1 MLNENSSSSSTSYSA
16 DGLPDYQVRPRTN
29 SSTSSDNLPSYTAP
43 TVADTPE
50 DDAEIE
56 ELDDN
61 VTF

>member
-16 DGLPDYQVRPRTN
+16 DGLPNYQVRPRTN

-43 TVADTPE
+43 TVSDTPE